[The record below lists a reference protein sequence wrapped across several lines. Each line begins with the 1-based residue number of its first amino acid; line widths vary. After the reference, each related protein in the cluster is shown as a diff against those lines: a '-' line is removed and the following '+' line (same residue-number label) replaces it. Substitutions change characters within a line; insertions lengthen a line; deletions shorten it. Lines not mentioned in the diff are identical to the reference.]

1 MRSLIFTLVLAA
13 MVPFAAQAQKAK
25 KEAAPAN
32 DAVIHTSMGDIYVV
46 LYDETPKHKE
56 NFLKLALAH
65 TYDST
70 TFHRVIKE
78 FMIQGG
84 DPYSKDPAKK
94 NMAGQ
99 GGMGYTI
106 PAEINAK
113 FYHHKGAL
121 AAARMGDQVNPN
133 RESSGC
139 QFYIVSGKV
148 FTMAE
153 IESAEKRIKS
163 MVGPEFAFT
172 TEQKTAYTTVGGSP
186 WLDQQYT
193 VYGHVTQG
201 LDVVD
206 KIGAVLTAPGDR
218 PLQDIT
224 MTVEALTDLGKWKK
238 KMAKLAKKKAKE
250 KAPK

>member
-1 MRSLIFTLVLAA
+1 
-13 MVPFAAQAQKAK
+13 
-25 KEAAPAN
+25 
-32 DAVIHTSMGDIYVV
+32 
-46 LYDETPKHKE
+46 
-56 NFLKLALAH
+56 
-65 TYDST
+65 
-70 TFHRVIKE
+70 VIKE

-99 GGMGYTI
+99 GGMGYTL
-106 PAEINAK
+106 PAEINPK

-121 AAARMGDQVNPN
+121 AAARLGDQVNPN

-153 IESAEKRIKS
+153 IESAEKRIQS
-163 MVGPEFAFT
+163 MVGPEFKFT
-172 TEQKTAYTTVGGSP
+172 AEQKTAYTTVGGSP

-218 PLQDIT
+218 PLQDVT

-238 KMAKLAKKKAKE
+238 KMAKLEKKKAKA
-250 KAPK
+250 KASK

>member
-1 MRSLIFTLVLAA
+1 MRSLIFSLLVAA
-13 MVPFAAQAQKAK
+13 LVPVGALAQKAK
-25 KEAAPAN
+25 KEVVPAN

-70 TFHRVIKE
+70 TFHRVIKD

-94 NMAGQ
+94 AMAGQ

-106 PAEINAK
+106 PAEIVPGL
-113 FYHHKGAL
+113 YHHKGAL
-121 AAARMGDQVNPN
+121 AAARMPDQINPN

-153 IESAEKRIKS
+153 IESAEKRIQS
-163 MVGPEFAFT
+163 MVGPEFKFT
-172 TEQKTAYTTVGGSP
+172 PEMKTAYTTIGGAP

-193 VYGHVTQG
+193 IYGHVTQG

-224 MTVEALTDLGKWKK
+224 MKVEALTDLAKWKK
-238 KMAKLAKKKAKE
+238 KMAKLEKKKAKE
-250 KAPK
+250 KAAK

>member
-1 MRSLIFTLVLAA
+1 MRSLIFSLLIAA
-13 MVPFAAQAQKAK
+13 CLPVGVMAQKAK

-70 TFHRVIKE
+70 TFHRVIKD

-99 GGMGYTI
+99 GGMGYTL
-106 PAEINAK
+106 PAEINPK

-121 AAARMGDQVNPN
+121 AAARLGDQVNPN

-153 IESAEKRIKS
+153 IESAEKRIQS
-163 MVGPEFAFT
+163 MVGPEFKFT
-172 TEQKTAYTTVGGSP
+172 AEQKTAYTTVGGSP

-218 PLQDIT
+218 PLQDVT

-238 KMAKLAKKKAKE
+238 KMAKLEKKKAKA
-250 KAPK
+250 KPAK

>member
-1 MRSLIFTLVLAA
+1 MRSLILSMLLLAF
-13 MVPFAAQAQKAK
+13 VPTMLQAQKAK
-25 KEAAPAN
+25 KAVVPAN

-56 NFLKLALAH
+56 NFLKLAIAG

-84 DPYSKDPAKK
+84 DPNTKDPAKK
-94 NMAGQ
+94 NLAGQ
-99 GGMGYTI
+99 GGMGYTL
-106 PAEINAK
+106 PSEILPQ

-121 AAARMGDQVNPN
+121 AAARLGDQVNPK

-153 IESAEKRIKS
+153 IESAEKRIQQAAGK
-163 MVGPEFAFT
+163 EFKYT
-172 TEQKTAYTTVGGSP
+172 PEQKTAYTTVGGSP

-201 LDVVD
+201 MDVVD

-224 MTVEALTDLGKWKK
+224 MTIEALTDLGKWKK
-238 KMAKLAKKKAKE
+238 KMAKLEKKMAKSKTA
-250 KAPK
+250 A